1 MPVYPVPDLANEGD
15 LDNIESELL
24 PFAGSNTGV
33 IFAVENDYDGDWDED
48 GELDDGAGE
57 SDDDGETYD
66 RSSQSQIS
74 RAEMFDRGP
83 EVDADGWLIN
93 APGAASVNAAQAAR
107 GKQLPDNATRCRY
120 AVHKMSN
127 TTVHKTE

>member
-1 MPVYPVPDLANEGD
+1 MELQEPDESEWLSRNSQRHRRRDSPDAPGIYDTTFVPVYPVPDLANEGD
-15 LDNIESELL
+15 LDDIESELL
-24 PFAGSNTGV
+24 PLAGSNTGV

-74 RAEMFDRGP
+74 RAEMFDREGP
-83 EVDADGWLIN
+83 RLMPMDG
-93 APGAASVNAAQAAR
+93 
-107 GKQLPDNATRCRY
+107 
-120 AVHKMSN
+120 
-127 TTVHKTE
+127 